1 MNYRVSCIIF
11 LTILTFS
18 CRMSSQQDDLTHTN
32 HLIHENSP
40 YLLQHAHNPVNWY
53 PWGEEALEKAKKE
66 QKIIL
71 VSIGYAACHWCHV
84 MEHES
89 FEDSAVAKVM
99 NDHFVCI
106 KVDREERPDIDDVY
120 MTACQLA
127 SGRGCGWPLNAFA
140 LPDGRPVWAGTYFPK
155 DQWLKVLDQFKNMWV
170 DDKEKLEKFAEQ
182 ITAGIQQQDEIVV
195 GEPQSLNEHEAAQM
209 ADAMLRQVDMKKGGR
224 KGAPKFPM
232 PGNYEYLLSYHK
244 MSGDANALEA
254 VKVTLDQMAYGGIY
268 DQLAG
273 GFARYSTDSI
283 WLAPHFEKMLYDN
296 AQLLS
301 LYAHGYQVTQSSLY
315 KDVISNTIQWL
326 NAEMTDQSGGF
337 YSSLDADSEGE
348 EGKFYVWS
356 EAEIDEVL
364 GEKSAIFKKYYNVLP
379 QGNWE
384 DQNILHRQKDDN
396 EVASELGISE
406 EELKSTIKALKE
418 KLLLARNRRIRPGL
432 DDKILT
438 AWNALAI
445 SGLVN
450 AAQALDEDEYLN
462 LAIRTARFIKEQMW
476 KEDGRL
482 LRNYKD
488 GQVKI
493 NAFLDDYA
501 FLSEAFLNLYQ
512 ATFDETWLYDAK
524 KLTEYAINH
533 FYDHEAKLFNY
544 TSDIDPPLVARKKE
558 IGDNVIPG
566 SNSAMARNLHILGQ
580 YFPETQFQAKSDTM
594 LYTMTGP
601 ILESGQTG
609 FYSNWAL
616 LYLEKLIPTYEIAV
630 LGSNAKEVSKKLQ
643 SEFLPNVIYLGG
655 SSEGTLELLEDKL
668 QPDKTM
674 IYVCQNKVCQ
684 LPVTEPEKALTQIKY
699 F

>member
-1 MNYRVSCIIF
+1 
-11 LTILTFS
+11 
-18 CRMSSQQDDLTHTN
+18 MSSQQDDLTHTN

-53 PWGEEALEKAKKE
+53 PWGEEALRKAKKE

-195 GEPQSLNEHEAAQM
+195 GEPQSLNEREAAQM
-209 ADAMLRQVDMKKGGR
+209 ANAMLRQVDMQKGGR

-232 PGNYEYLLSYHK
+232 PSNYEYLLSYHK
-244 MSGDANALEA
+244 MSGDADALAA

-268 DQLAG
+268 DQLGG

-315 KDVISNTIQWL
+315 KDIITNTIQWL
-326 NAEMTDQSGGF
+326 DAEMTDESGGF

-348 EGKFYVWS
+348 EGKFYVWN
-356 EAEIDEVL
+356 EAEIDEIL
-364 GEKSAIFKKYYNVLP
+364 GEQSAVFKKYYNVLP

-384 DQNILHRQKDDN
+384 NQNILHRQKDDDD
-396 EVASELGISE
+396 VASELGISAT
-406 EELKSTIKALKE
+406 ELKSTIKELKE

-462 LAIRTARFIKEQMW
+462 MAIRTAQFIKEQMW

-501 FLSEAFLNLYQ
+501 FLSEAFLSLYQ

-524 KLTEYAINH
+524 KLTEYAIDH

-630 LGSNAKEVSKKLQ
+630 LGGNTKEVSKKLQ

-668 QPDKTM
+668 QPEKTM

-684 LPVTEPEKALTQIKY
+684 LPVTEPDKALKQIKY